1 MGVSRGRPLAVWSV
15 LILSL
20 CAATANA
27 ADAPARKPRTPQ
39 EVAAAVD
46 AAFDASWRSEKVTP
60 APLSADAEFLRRVC
74 LDITGRLPSV
84 KQATAFLDSKDADK
98 RAKLIDELLAAPEYG
113 RHFGRIWRNLM
124 VRPDANMPNPPNTE
138 PLADWLAA
146 RFNENRGWDKTVAE
160 LLQAEGP
167 DASAPGTFFILNG
180 DGRGNPLANVTAGS
194 VSKLF
199 MGLQFECAE
208 CHKHPF
214 ADWKQT
220 DFWGLA
226 AFFGHV
232 NLVGKSGVTEDRK
245 AKNFKRSITIA
256 TGPKASIVIPTT
268 SFKMVGEVVRAKF
281 PGGPELTE
289 GVDGPLRPA
298 FAKWLTTA
306 ENPYFASNATN
317 RLLGHFFGRHL
328 VEGQLDP
335 AEESVHAQVLKAL
348 ARELGESGFDQK
360 HLIRCL
366 CNSKTYQRAARPAG
380 KGKDVPFAQ
389 AAQRVLAP
397 EVLYDAL
404 CSALEVADLTGGKR
418 GTGPTRAE
426 FLRAFTTRPE
436 GGDPTEYAYGIP
448 QALALI
454 NQPVFNGGGK
464 IVDRLMQASKSP
476 GAVVEGLYLAALSRR
491 PSAEELAD
499 AIAFVDR
506 RKSSRDG
513 YAEVLWALLNSAEFV
528 VNH

>member
-1 MGVSRGRPLAVWSV
+1 MLAVWSV

-20 CAATANA
+20 GAASADA
-27 ADAPARKPRTPQ
+27 ADTPVRKPRTPK
-39 EVAAAVD
+39 EVSAAID
-46 AAFDASWRSEKVTP
+46 AAFDAAWRDAKATP
-60 APLSADAEFLRRVC
+60 TPLADDAEFLRRVH
-74 LDITGRLPSV
+74 LDVTGRLPSPQRAIV
-84 KQATAFLDSKDADK
+84 FLDSKDADK

-146 RFNENRGWDKTVAE
+146 GFNENCGWDKTVAE
-160 LLQAEGP
+160 LLCAEGP
-167 DASAPGTFFILNG
+167 EATAQGTFFILNG

-194 VSKLF
+194 VGKLF
-199 MGLQFECAE
+199 MGLQLECAE

-214 ADWKQT
+214 ADWKQA

-232 NLVGKSGVTEDRK
+232 NLLGKSGVTEDRK
-245 AKNFKRSITIA
+245 AKGFKRSITIA
-256 TGPKASIVIPTT
+256 TGPRASIVIPTT
-268 SFKMVGEVVRAKF
+268 SFQMVGEVVRAKF
-281 PGGPELTE
+281 PGSRELTD

-298 FAKWLTTA
+298 FARWLTTP
-306 ENPYFASNATN
+306 ENPYFAPTAAN
-317 RLLGHFFGRHL
+317 RLWGHFFGRPL
-328 VEGQLDP
+328 VEGQFDA
-335 AEESVHAQVLKAL
+335 AEESAHSQVLKAL
-348 ARELGESGFDQK
+348 ARELGDAGFDQK

-366 CNSKTYQRAARPAG
+366 CNSKTYQRAARPPG

-418 GTGPTRAE
+418 GIGPTRAE

-454 NQPVFNGGGK
+454 NQPAFNGGGK

-491 PSAEELAD
+491 PSAEELED
-499 AIAFVDR
+499 ATAFVDR
-506 RKSSRDG
+506 RKSARDG
-513 YAEVLWALLNSAEFV
+513 YAELLWALLNSAEFV
-528 VNH
+528 INH